1 MSDDTIDI
9 ALFGATGYS
18 GREAARLL
26 AGHPS
31 FRLAAAFGG
40 RDREGM
46 PLASIHPAL
55 RGTVDLICAGIGSDD
70 SIDAAIAALRE
81 QGVRFAML
89 ATPEALSL
97 RLVPRLLEAGFRVV
111 DLSGAFRL
119 RQAADYPGW
128 YGFEHDSPDLLGEA
142 QYGLSEW
149 TNGNLKNARLVANPG
164 CYPTAAL
171 LALIPLRQADLIDP
185 ASAVVV
191 HATAGASGAGRH
203 LREDLLFCEIEGSV
217 RPYGLPRHRHLAE
230 IAGRLDLS
238 PGDGM
243 VFLPHLA
250 PIDRGLLCSISLRLR
265 AGAGPSHLTRVFT
278 DAYGES
284 PFVRLLGEDAFPSTA
299 EVRGTNSCAL
309 GWNCD
314 PGSQQ
319 AVLFSALDNLV
330 KGAAGQAVQNLNL
343 MLGRPAAEGLP
354 R

>member
-1 MSDDTIDI
+1 MTDETIDI

-40 RDREGM
+40 LDREGA

-55 RGTVDLICAGIGSDD
+55 RGTVDLVCSGIGGDET
-70 SIDAAIAALRE
+70 IDTAIASLRAR
-81 QGVRFAML
+81 GVRYAML
-89 ATPEALSL
+89 ATPEELSL

-119 RQAADYPGW
+119 RDADDYPDW
-128 YGFEHDSPDLLGEA
+128 YGFEHGAPDLLGEA

-149 TNGNLKNARLVANPG
+149 TNGKIRNARLVANPG

-171 LALIPLRQADLIDP
+171 LALMPLRRADLLDP

-191 HATAGASGAGRH
+191 HATSGASGAGRRP
-203 LREDLLFCEIEGSV
+203 REDLLFCEIEGSL

-230 IAGRLDLS
+230 IAGLLDMS
-238 PGDGM
+238 PGDGV
-243 VFLPHLA
+243 VFMPHLA
-250 PIDRGLLCSISLRLR
+250 PIERGLLCSISLRLR
-265 AGAGPSHLTRVFT
+265 EGAGASHLALAFR

-284 PFVRLLGEDAFPSTA
+284 PFVRLLGEGALPSTA
-299 EVRGTNSCAL
+299 EVRGTNACAL
-309 GWNCD
+309 GWSCD
-314 PGSQQ
+314 PGSKQ
-319 AVLFSALDNLV
+319 AALFSAIDNLV
-330 KGAAGQAVQNLNL
+330 KGAAGQALQNLNL
-343 MLGRPAAEGLP
+343 MTGRPAGEGLP

>member
-1 MSDDTIDI
+1 MTDKTIDI

-40 RDREGM
+40 RDREGT

-55 RGTVDLICAGIGSDD
+55 RGTVDLVCSGIGEDD
-70 SIDAAIAALRE
+70 TIDTAIASLRAR
-81 QGVRFAML
+81 GVRYAVL
-89 ATPEALSL
+89 ATPEDLSL

-119 RQAADYPGW
+119 RDAGDYPDW
-128 YGFEHDSPDLLGEA
+128 YGFEHDAPGLLREA

-149 TNGNLKNARLVANPG
+149 TNGKIRDARLVANPG

-171 LALIPLRQADLIDP
+171 LALMPLRRADLIDP
-185 ASAVVV
+185 ASVVVV
-191 HATAGASGAGRH
+191 HATSGASGAGRRP
-203 LREDLLFCEIEGSV
+203 REDLLFCEIEGSL
-217 RPYGLPRHRHLAE
+217 RPYGMPRHRHLAE
-230 IAGRLDLS
+230 IAGLLDLS

-243 VFLPHLA
+243 VFMPHLA
-250 PIDRGLLCSISLRLR
+250 PINRGLLCSISLRLR
-265 AGAGPSHLTRVFT
+265 EGTGASDLAHAFT
-278 DAYGES
+278 DAYREA
-284 PFVRLLGEDAFPSTA
+284 PFIRLLGEGGLPSTA
-299 EVRGTNSCAL
+299 EVRGTNACAI
-309 GWNCD
+309 GWICD
-314 PGSQQ
+314 GDSRQ
-319 AVLFSALDNLV
+319 AALFSAIDNLV

-343 MLGRPAAEGLP
+343 MTGRPAGEGLP